1 MLRKT
6 LKWNVYDIGNAL
18 TGACCVCS
26 WGVHWPCRMSLLWE
40 NGVVKESKHFRG
52 DA

>member
-6 LKWNVYDIGNAL
+6 LKWNVDDVGNAL

-26 WGVHWPCRMSLLWE
+26 WGGSALTLSDDPFV
-40 NGVVKESKHFRG
+40 GDKRG
-52 DA
+52 